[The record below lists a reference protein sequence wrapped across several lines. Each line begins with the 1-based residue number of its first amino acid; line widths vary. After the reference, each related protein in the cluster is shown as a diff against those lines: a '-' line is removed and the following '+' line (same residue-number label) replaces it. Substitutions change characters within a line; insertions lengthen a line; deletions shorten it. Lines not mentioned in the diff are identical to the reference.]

1 VLGTIIGLC
10 MFSYVD
16 SNGNWIF
23 FIYEPDELG
32 IYNDENRSGD
42 SEILHLYFVVKGG
55 KAFEVREK
63 TVDVSN
69 HLNNWDM
76 AK

>member
-1 VLGTIIGLC
+1 

-16 SNGNWIF
+16 SNGNWNF

-32 IYNDENRSGD
+32 MYNDENRSD
-42 SEILHLYFVVKGG
+42 NSEILHLYFTVKDG

-63 TVDVSN
+63 TVDVSD
-69 HLNNWDM
+69 HLNNWNM
-76 AK
+76 LK